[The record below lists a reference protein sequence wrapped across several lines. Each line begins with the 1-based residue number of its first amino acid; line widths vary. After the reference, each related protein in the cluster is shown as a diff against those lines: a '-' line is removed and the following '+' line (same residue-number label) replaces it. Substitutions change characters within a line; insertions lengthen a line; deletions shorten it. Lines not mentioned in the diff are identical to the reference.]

1 MNRNLYQLVFSVQLG
16 KFVPQP
22 ETARRRG
29 KSPGSVT
36 LSSVA
41 LRGVLATSALLAGAL
56 SAPSAFA
63 VLPTASTGLNGQR
76 PFVTYGQASYTQNS
90 PTQAVVSQVGDRS
103 ILNWQNFNLSTGST
117 VQFQQ
122 VDSLS
127 TKNLVQGASFTS
139 LNRIWDLNPS
149 LIAGSITQAAGQQA
163 NVIMVNN
170 NGIMFMNGAQV
181 NVNSFTA
188 TSLNIADKYITGNF
202 LGDNLNPQFTQDTT
216 LAPGFVTVLEGAQI
230 TAGSQGRVMLIA
242 PTVTNRGSITAPD
255 GQIILAA
262 GTKAYLRSNDNSNYN
277 LRGLLVEVD
286 NDGVNNYTT
295 ANTSVPSSV
304 TLDGVTQQTNAAQNI
319 LGQASNTGTLS
330 TPRGN
335 ITMVGLAVNQSGIA
349 KATTSVVSNGSIYL
363 MAKDTSVV
371 ANSVVAGSSR
381 GGQVVLGA
389 GSSTQVAIETS
400 DATTTTDNATL
411 GGTGLDR
418 ASEVRVTGK
427 DIYMAGSASIVAP
440 SGTVAFTATANP
452 YANSALT
459 DALGSLSN
467 AAESGTRVQIAS
479 GATIDVSGL
488 QNVDVSVARDVV
500 AVQLRGDELKDSPVN
515 QVGPLRGTTVYVD
528 IDRALANSNAGKAT
542 LIAADSLAGYAG
554 QLQRTAAER
563 ATSAGTV
570 SIQSTG
576 EAIVESGVK
585 VNLSGGSVN
594 YTGAYVPQSLLS
606 ANGVLTDAADALA
619 GVRYTGISTNL
630 SVTYGRWNHT
640 DTYTNGAV
648 SSRYDAGY
656 VEGKNAGTLS
666 LQSIGTAVMQ
676 ASVVGKTTVGAQQ
689 IANAALPTGAT
700 LQIGTD
706 FGATGSKDY
715 KINQAVS
722 IGNGIT
728 NVVAGLVQDAA
739 LSTVESAPAQQT
751 LELDANLMGN
761 GGVANLRVYSNQ
773 DVTTSASLNTSQK
786 GSVQLTGT
794 NVTVG
799 GNITAAS
806 GNIAL
811 NAVANNYVD
820 PNQLASTGMGVTV
833 QNGVTLSTAGV
844 WRNDR
849 PAVAN
854 TSALVGVVDGG
865 GIAISA
871 GSPAQNG
878 TIALGAGTLLDAS
891 GGAHLLGNGTVV
903 AGTGGAISLSADAVT
918 GVVGAVQSYGLKKG
932 GSFTLSTTR
941 VKIGGALESTY
952 GTLNLAPLFFTQG
965 GFSSYALNGNSS
977 LELAANTLLQPR
989 QTNWQITTAA
999 ATAATGA
1006 SMASITRQTQLQ
1018 DNLRTAVNLTLSA
1031 SNAAQS
1037 TGTLALDTGSDI
1049 ELDKGATATFKAR
1062 NAMTVQG
1069 TVRAQGGA
1077 INLTLDQS
1085 NSVNPVNP
1093 ENNLLWIA
1101 NGAVLDASGVA
1112 QTTTDARGGL
1122 QGKVLAGGSVTITAN
1137 SGYAIAEAG
1146 STINVNGAAPVTL
1159 DVRNAAGGL
1168 GQVVASDAGSIKVFG
1183 EEGVVL
1189 QSNLQAQGGSA
1200 AQRGGSIEVDLSHN
1214 ATPDVNSGFDLVAR
1228 EIHVAATQAT
1238 QTSGVSAT
1246 APASITG
1253 TTSRANLAW
1262 DVIQNSGADN
1272 VTLVSRD
1279 AIVLDNG
1286 LNASSGRALALQTLT
1301 LDAAR
1306 IQSNG
1311 SVALAADTVTLGN
1324 SSAARV
1330 GTNTS
1335 AGTNG
1340 TLTVNSRKLSLL
1352 GNLHLQGMAQSNLNA
1367 SELIELDGV
1376 TRTNNSGNS
1385 VSAATITSDADVSL
1399 TSPILTTSSDT
1410 SVVLNATGKTVAFHA
1425 NGSAPYQPYSVAG
1438 SLTVNAQNIEQAG
1451 HILMP
1456 FGAVDLEATAG
1467 VTLDS
1472 GSLISVAD
1480 QTGAT
1485 LPLGQ
1490 LVNGTSWVV
1499 NLDPSVTPSGQQ
1511 VLANLPQKSVV
1522 VKGNTVNMQAGS
1534 SVNVAGGGDVQAYEF
1549 TVGPGGSKDILA
1561 AANTYA
1567 ILPGYKGSFAPN
1579 DPQEAFALRSGTA
1592 VYLSG
1597 VPGLAAGVY
1606 TLLPAHYALLPGAYA
1621 VKLNTGVSILP
1632 GQSYTQQDGVQM
1644 AAGYLTD
1651 TRSGAPTDATWQGI
1665 QVLTNAQVHARSELT
1680 VTTASQFF
1688 ANAANRPADAGSV
1701 AITTTGTGASS
1712 LQLNGQFS
1720 TAAGSGGNGATVDLS
1735 AANLALVSGSTA
1747 GIDTNL
1753 NTVVDVST
1761 LNAMNASSL
1770 LLGGTRS
1777 SSTDATSGVTTTA
1790 LNVGASTITLANDAA
1805 HALQAP
1811 EVILAATDT
1820 VNLKVGSAVTAQGTA
1835 QGTGSSA
1842 ANYTTAGMGALV
1854 RVANTDAT
1862 FVRTGAPGNTAGTL
1876 IGDASSALT
1885 ASKAVLL
1892 DATSNNAFKGST
1904 TFTNNGQAVAGSL
1917 GIGAPRVNFGNA
1929 PLSATGISYNQA
1941 ALDGFA
1947 QLGSIAFT
1955 SYSTFDFYGDVNI
1968 GGLSGNG
1975 SPTLGSLALHGA
1987 GLAGLG
1993 SASNSVNLRAVNV
2006 LLDNPGAAS
2015 FTPGGTLGSGALQIT
2030 ANNVTLGAGV
2040 KTLSGFATQTITA
2053 QQLLGQGTGSTS
2065 TGAPVTVNVARISG
2079 AAGSK
2084 QSLTSTGAVALNAQ
2098 AATGLADVTA
2108 LGASWAVSGS
2118 SVQLNTAFVTPSG
2131 SVTLT
2136 ATGTSASDRDVAVGA
2151 TGSIDVSG
2159 RSVAFFD
2166 QSRASAGGTATL
2178 SSAHGNVVL
2187 ANQSVVNV
2195 SAVAGGDAGSLT
2207 LSASNGSVQLAA
2219 GSVAGTN
2226 AADASGN
2233 RGQGAQISVDTGTLD
2248 SFSTLNTAEAGGFS
2262 GARNTRV
2269 RSGDV
2274 TVAASDAVSA
2284 QTVTIS
2290 ADSGALSVAGSINAN
2305 GTTGGDVGLYA
2316 NGNVTL
2322 QSGAS
2327 ITAMATGSSTANAGG
2342 KVEFGATTGNVNLVA
2357 GSSINVSGATG
2368 ATQGALNL
2376 RAARNGSD
2384 VNVTALDSTI
2394 SGARTV
2400 TLEAVQTYGNTG
2412 TSINTLN
2419 LTGASS
2425 GNTLSLATINSDNTN
2440 FAANFSAI
2448 TGRLQQ
2454 SSNSAFSVRSGVE
2467 VQSSGDLTLN
2477 SSSANANGGD
2487 WNLLG
2492 SRAGGTA
2499 GFLTVRAAGNLV
2511 LNSSISDGFST
2522 ASPLSNSQPS
2532 TLSSGDSWGLRL
2544 VAGADTTAANI
2555 LATGSTAKNLTL
2567 AASKLVRTGTGDIK
2581 VAASGNITLTNT
2593 GSVIYTAGNL
2603 NTDSVAGFVA
2613 PPATQNAYFT
2623 RNGGDV
2629 SLTAGGDIT
2638 GSASSQL
2645 YSEWLFREGEW
2656 NTAGTGYK
2664 TGSSSGNPA
2673 WWVRFDQFK
2682 QGVAALGGGAVT
2694 VSAGGSVRN
2703 VSVSSVSQGR
2713 VGVSAGNAFLSRT
2726 GGGNV
2731 TVKAAGDILGGEY
2744 FADAGTLH
2752 LQSAGKIDTGQNDT
2766 VTGKPIYTVLAA
2778 SDGGVQVD
2786 ANGDVNLQAIVN
2798 PTLLPQSKGAAA
2810 SAQLYN
2816 ISTVAADAARLSAF
2830 STYGANTALDVTS
2843 LDGNVTYMGAHGSN
2857 TAADMN
2863 AIYPILKGISGGVT
2877 VSTYDGNYGTLA
2889 TYLPGTVSMA
2899 ALQSNVTLGKDASG
2913 ATMVQAPAANGQL
2926 DLLAKGSVKL
2936 NASVTMNDS
2945 DPTLLASVLNP
2956 SNNAAG
2962 VLAETAV
2969 NAVTPVHT
2977 NDANPAHFY
2986 AVTGDVTEVS
2996 TVTGVTNR
3004 SQLTLPKAL
3013 DVRAGQDI
3021 VDFSAVIAN
3030 SGTAQ
3035 VSSIQAGRDITFTP
3049 AAGSRN
3055 EQDSIEI
3062 AGTGSLNVVAGRNVS
3077 LGTSGGIVSV
3087 ANLLNAN
3094 LPSQG
3099 ADIHVAAGVGSNGI
3113 DYAGAVSRLLSALQS
3128 NPSDATLWQARW
3140 LVGDN
3145 SLTAANASVAVQA
3158 VAALTPAALESRVR
3172 NWVFTALNTTGTDY
3186 NASGSKYAGDYSRG
3200 YAALDFLFP
3209 GVQTKDASG
3218 NFSNY
3223 QGSLNLF
3230 ASRIKSESS
3239 GNIDFL
3245 VPGGDTIVGLANTP
3259 AALVNVGNNV
3269 LGIVVSAAGNIN
3281 GFSRDD
3287 ITVNQSRI
3295 LTVGGGD
3302 LTLWSSEGGID
3313 AGKGKKTASAVPP
3326 PIITVD
3332 SQGNVTQTLSG
3343 AATGSGI
3350 GALAPAGGSG
3360 GNVDLI
3366 APKGTVNAG
3375 DAGIRAGNLNV
3386 AAADFKGADNVTVS
3400 GHSAGVPVADTSAVS
3415 AAASGASST
3424 GDDASKTIAAASQA
3438 AAEAARSAQLLASS
3452 FKPGLVS
3459 VDVLGYGE

>member
-1 MNRNLYQLVFSVQLG
+1 MNRNLYQLVFNVQLG

-29 KSPGSVT
+29 KAPGSVT

-63 VLPTASTGLNGQR
+63 VLPTASTGANGQR

-90 PTQAVVSQVGDRS
+90 PTQAVVSQVGNRS
-103 ILNWQNFNLSTGST
+103 ILNWQNFNLSAGSS

-139 LNRIWDLNPS
+139 LNRIWDINPS

-170 NGIMFMNGAQV
+170 NGILFMNGAQV

-188 TSLNIADKYITGNF
+188 TSLNIADKFITGNF
-202 LGDNLNPQFTQDTT
+202 LGDNLNPQFTQDTS

-242 PTVTNRGSITAPD
+242 PTVTNRGTITAPD

-363 MAKDTSVV
+363 MAKDTATV

-389 GSSTQVAIETS
+389 GSRTEVAIETS

-467 AAESGTRVQIAS
+467 AAEAGTRVQIAS

-488 QNVDVSVARDVV
+488 QDVDVSVARNIV

-515 QVGPLRGTTVYVD
+515 QVGPLRGQTVYVD

-554 QLQRTAAER
+554 QIQRTAAER
-563 ATSAGTV
+563 ATTAGTV

-576 EAIVESGVK
+576 EAIVESSVK

-630 SVTYGRWNHT
+630 SVNYGRWNHT
-640 DTYTNGAV
+640 DTYTNGAI

-666 LQSIGTAVMQ
+666 LQSVGTAVMQ
-676 ASVVGKTTVGAQQ
+676 ASVIGKTTVGTQQ
-689 IANAALPTGAT
+689 VANAALPAGAT

-706 FGATGSKDY
+706 FGSTGSKDY
-715 KINQAVS
+715 KINQTVS

-728 NVVAGLVQDAA
+728 NVVSGLAQDAA
-739 LSTVESAPAQQT
+739 LSSVESATAQQT
-751 LELDANLMGN
+751 LELDGNLMGTD
-761 GGVANLRVYSNQ
+761 GVANLVVYSNQ
-773 DVTTSASLNTSQK
+773 DVNTHAALNAPQK

-794 NVTVG
+794 NVSVG

-820 PNQLASTGMGVTV
+820 PNQLAITGMGVTV
-833 QNGVTLSTAGV
+833 QNNVTLSTAGV

-854 TSALVGVVDGG
+854 ASALLGVVDGG
-865 GIAISA
+865 SITMSA
-871 GSPAQNG
+871 GSAAQNG
-878 TIALGAGTLLDAS
+878 TIALGAGDLLDAS

-932 GSFTLSTTR
+932 GSLSLSTTR
-941 VKIGGALESTY
+941 VKIGGASESTY
-952 GTLNLAPLFFTQG
+952 GTVNLDPLFFTQG
-965 GFSSYALNGNSS
+965 GFSSYSLNGNSS
-977 LELAANTLLQPR
+977 SELAANTLVQPR
-989 QTNWQITTAA
+989 ETNWQLTTAA
-999 ATAATGA
+999 ATAGTGA

-1018 DNLRTAVNLTLSA
+1018 DNLRTPVNLTLSA
-1031 SNAAQS
+1031 SNAGQS

-1049 ELDKGATATFKAR
+1049 ELDKGATATLKAR
-1062 NAMTVQG
+1062 NTLTVQG

-1077 INLTLDQS
+1077 INLTLDQA

-1137 SGYAIAEAG
+1137 TGYAIAETG

-1200 AQRGGSIEVDLSHN
+1200 SQRGGSIEVDLSHN

-1228 EIHVAATQAT
+1228 ELHVAATQAT

-1286 LNASSGRALALQTLT
+1286 LNASSGRTLALQTLT

-1335 AGTNG
+1335 AGSNG

-1385 VSAATITSDADVSL
+1385 VSSATMTSDANISL
-1399 TSPILTTSSDT
+1399 TSPMLTTSSDT

-1425 NGSAPYQPYSVAG
+1425 NASAPYQPYSVAG
-1438 SLTVNAQNIEQAG
+1438 SLTVNAQSIEQG
-1451 HILMP
+1451 GNILMP
-1456 FGAVDLEATAG
+1456 FGSVDLEATAG

-1499 NLDPSVTPSGQQ
+1499 NLDPSVTPNGQQ

-1534 SVNVAGGGDVQAYEF
+1534 SVNVSGGGDVQAYEF

-1567 ILPGYKGSFAPN
+1567 ILPGYQGSFAPN

-1592 VYLSG
+1592 VYLTG

-1680 VTTASQFF
+1680 VTTASNFF

-1720 TAAGSGGNGATVDLS
+1720 TAAGSGGNGATVDIS

-1820 VNLKVGSAVTAQGTA
+1820 VNLKAGSAVTAQGT
-1835 QGTGSSA
+1835 GSSTA

-1854 RVANTDAT
+1854 RVANSDAT
-1862 FVRTGAPGNTAGTL
+1862 FVRTGSPANTAGTL
-1876 IGDASSALT
+1876 IGDATSAIT
-1885 ASKAVLL
+1885 SSKAVLL

-1904 TFTNNGQAVAGSL
+1904 TFTNHGQAVAGSL
-1917 GIGAPRVNFGNA
+1917 GIGAPRVNFGSA
-1929 PLSATGISYNQA
+1929 PVNATGISYNQA

-1968 GGLSGNG
+1968 GGLSGSG

-1993 SASNSVNLRAVNV
+1993 AASNSVNLRAGNV

-2015 FTPGGTLGSGALQIT
+2015 FTPGGTLGNGALQI
-2030 ANNVTLGAGV
+2030 AASNVTLGAGN
-2040 KTLSGFATQTITA
+2040 KTIAGFATQTITA
-2053 QQLLGQGTGSTS
+2053 QQLLGQGTGTTSTS
-2065 TGAPVTVNVARISG
+2065 APVTVNVARISG
-2079 AAGSK
+2079 AVGSN
-2084 QSLTSTGAVALNAQ
+2084 QSLTSTGAVALNTQ
-2098 AATGLADVTA
+2098 AATGLAEVTA
-2108 LGASWAVSGS
+2108 LGANWSVSGS

-2136 ATGTSASDRDVAVGA
+2136 ATGTSASDRDVTVGS

-2166 QSRASAGGTATL
+2166 QTRASAAGNATL
-2178 SSAHGNVVL
+2178 SSANGNVVL
-2187 ANQSVVNV
+2187 ANQSLVNV
-2195 SAVAGGDAGSLT
+2195 SAVAGGDAGNLT
-2207 LSASNGSVQLAA
+2207 LAASNGSVQVAA
-2219 GSVAGTN
+2219 GSLAGTN
-2226 AADASGN
+2226 AADTSGTQ
-2233 RGQGAQISVDTGTLD
+2233 GQGAQISVDTGTLA
-2248 SFSTLNTAEAGGFS
+2248 SFSALNTAESGGFS

-2274 TVAASDAVSA
+2274 SVAASDTVTA

-2290 ADSGALSVAGSINAN
+2290 ADNGSLSVAGSINAN
-2305 GTTGGDVGLYA
+2305 GATGGDVGLYA
-2316 NGNVTL
+2316 GGNVTL

-2327 ITAMATGSSTANAGG
+2327 ITAMATGTSSANAGG
-2342 KVEFGATTGNVNLVA
+2342 KVELGATAGNVNLVA

-2368 ATQGALNL
+2368 ATQGAVNL

-2384 VNVTALDSTI
+2384 VNVTALNSTI
-2394 SGARTV
+2394 TGARTV
-2400 TLEAVQTYGNTG
+2400 TVEAVKTYTG
-2412 TSINTLN
+2412 INTLN
-2419 LTGASS
+2419 VTGASS
-2425 GNTLSLATINSDNTN
+2425 GSTLSLATINSDNTTY
-2440 FAANFSAI
+2440 AANYSAI
-2448 TGRLQQ
+2448 ATRLQQ

-2467 VQSSGDLTLN
+2467 VQSSGNLTLN
-2477 SSSANANGGD
+2477 SSTANANGGD
-2487 WNLLG
+2487 WNLVS

-2499 GFLTVRAAGNLV
+2499 GFLTLRAAGNLV
-2511 LNSSISDGFST
+2511 LNSSISDGFSVAT
-2522 ASPLSNSQPS
+2522 PLSNSQPA
-2532 TLSSGDSWGLRL
+2532 TLSSGDSWGMRL
-2544 VAGADTTAANI
+2544 VAGADRTAANMM
-2555 LATGSTAKNLTL
+2555 ATGSTAKDFTL
-2567 AASKLVRTGTGDIK
+2567 AANKLVRTGTGDIK
-2581 VAASGNITLTNT
+2581 VAASGNITLSNT
-2593 GSVIYTAGNL
+2593 SSVIYTAGNL

-2613 PPATQNAYFT
+2613 PPASQNAYFT

-2638 GSASSQL
+2638 GSASTQL

-2656 NTAGTGYK
+2656 NAAGTGYK

-2713 VGVSAGNAFLSRT
+2713 VGVSAGSAFLSRT

-2744 FADAGTLH
+2744 FADGGTLH
-2752 LQSAGKIDTGQNDT
+2752 LQSAGKIDTGQSDT

-2778 SDGGVQVD
+2778 SDGSVQVD

-2816 ISTVAADAARLSAF
+2816 ISTIAADAARLSAY
-2830 STYGANTALDVTS
+2830 STYGANTELDVMS

-2857 TAADMN
+2857 TVADMN

-2899 ALQSNVTLGKDASG
+2899 ALQGNVTLGKDASG
-2913 ATMVQAPAANGQL
+2913 ATMVLTPAANGQL

-2977 NDANPAHFY
+2977 NDANPAHIY
-2986 AVTGDVTEVS
+2986 AVGGDVTEVS

-3004 SQLTLPKAL
+3004 SQVTLPKAL
-3013 DVRAGQDI
+3013 EVQAGRDV

-3035 VSSIQAGRDITFTP
+3035 VSSIEAGRDITFTP
-3049 AAGSRN
+3049 ASGSRN
-3055 EQDSIEI
+3055 DQDSIQI
-3062 AGTGSLNVVAGRNVS
+3062 AGTGSLDVVAGRNVA
-3077 LGTSGGIVSV
+3077 LGTSGGILSIG
-3087 ANLLNAN
+3087 NLLNAN

-3113 DYAGAVSRLLSALQS
+3113 DYAGAVSRLLTALQS

-3145 SLTAANASVAVQA
+3145 SLNAASAVSAVQA
-3158 VAALTPAALESRVR
+3158 VAALAPAALESRVR
-3172 NWVFTALNTTGTDY
+3172 NWIFTALNTTGTDY

-3209 GVQTKDASG
+3209 GVQTKDANG

-3230 ASRIKSESS
+3230 ASRIKSVSG
-3239 GNIDFL
+3239 GNIDFM

-3326 PIITVD
+3326 PVISVD

-3350 GALAPAGGSG
+3350 GALAPAGGTG